1 MNALVLEDGTVFPG
15 ESVGAEGFACGE
27 AVFTTAMTGYQ
38 EIVTDPSFAEQ
49 LICFTAPMVGN
60 YGVDAARSES
70 GRAHARAV
78 FMREARGPAWTDWL
92 QERGIVA
99 LTGIDTRSVVLKLR
113 DGGAMRAVAVAG
125 ECTIEEAVETARSID
140 GMNGRALAADVST
153 SAPYA
158 FSAAGDV
165 RVAVVDYGCK
175 RSILRR
181 LAGAGAAVT
190 VYPHD
195 VDADELVG
203 YDGVLLSNGPGD
215 PEPLERETETVR
227 ELVGRVPV
235 LGICLGHQLLGRA
248 MGFTTSKLPF
258 GHRGA
263 NHPVLERSSGR
274 VLVTA
279 QNHGFCVDASDAP
292 DVTHV
297 SLYDGTVEGLAFP
310 RERARSAQFHP
321 EAGPGP
327 HDAWP
332 LLEGWVSD
340 LAA

>member
-1 MNALVLEDGTVFPG
+1 MNALVLEDGTVFEG
-15 ESVGAEGFACGE
+15 ESVGADGFACGE

-38 EIVTDPSFAEQ
+38 EIATDPSFAEQ
-49 LICFTAPMVGN
+49 LVCFTAPMVGN
-60 YGVDAARSES
+60 YGVDQARSES

-92 QERGIVA
+92 HAHGVVA

-113 DGGAMRAVAVAG
+113 EAGAMRAVAVAG
-125 ECTIEEAVETARSID
+125 ESTVEEAVATARSLD
-140 GMNGRALAADVST
+140 TMHGRALAADVST
-153 SAPYA
+153 KEPYI
-158 FSAAGDV
+158 FSDAGTT

-181 LAGAGAAVT
+181 LARAGAAVT

-195 VDADELVG
+195 VDADELAG

-215 PEPLERETETVR
+215 PEPLEPQTATVR
-227 ELVGRVPV
+227 ELLGRVPV

-248 MGFTTSKLPF
+248 AGFPTSKLPF

-263 NHPVLERSSGR
+263 NHPVLERRSGR

-292 DVTHV
+292 EVTHV
-297 SLYDGTVEGLAFP
+297 SLYDGTVEGSRSRP
-310 RERARSAQFHP
+310 NGRARCSSIRKPAR
-321 EAGPGP
+321 GRTTRGRCSR
-327 HDAWP
+327 
-332 LLEGWVSD
+332 GG
-340 LAA
+340 

>member
-1 MNALVLEDGTVFPG
+1 MRP
-15 ESVGAEGFACGE
+15 
-27 AVFTTAMTGYQ
+27 
-38 EIVTDPSFAEQ
+38 
-49 LICFTAPMVGN
+49 
-60 YGVDAARSES
+60 
-70 GRAHARAV
+70 HARAV

-92 QERGIVA
+92 CERGIVA
-99 LTGIDTRSVVLKLR
+99 LSGIDTRSVVLKLR

-125 ECTIEEAVETARSID
+125 ECTVAEAIETARSLD
-140 GMNGRALAADVST
+140 DMRGRALAADVST
-153 SAPYA
+153 SEPYV
-158 FSAAGDV
+158 FSEEGTV

-181 LAGAGAAVT
+181 LAQAGAAVT

-195 VDADELVG
+195 VDADELARH
-203 YDGVLLSNGPGD
+203 DGVLLSNGPGD
-215 PEPLERETETVR
+215 PEPLDAETQTVR
-227 ELVGRVPV
+227 DLLGRVPV

-248 MGFTTSKLPF
+248 TGFTTSKLPF

-263 NHPVLERSSGR
+263 NHPVLERATGR

-279 QNHGFCVDASDAP
+279 QNHGFCVDASEAP
-292 DVTHV
+292 EVTHV
-297 SLYDGTVEGLAFP
+297 SLYDDTVEGLAFP
-310 RERARSAQFHP
+310 SERARSLQFHP

-332 LLEGWVSD
+332 LIEGWVAE

>member
-1 MNALVLEDGTVFPG
+1 LVLEDGTAFAG

-38 EIVTDPSFAEQ
+38 EIATDPSFAEQ
-49 LICFTAPMVGN
+49 LVCFTAPMVGN
-60 YGVDAARSES
+60 YGVDRSRSES
-70 GRAHARAV
+70 DRPHARAV

-92 QERGIVA
+92 HERGIVA
-99 LTGIDTRSVVLKLR
+99 LSGIDTRSVVLKLR
-113 DGGAMRAVAVAG
+113 QAGAMRAVA
-125 ECTIEEAVETARSID
+125 CTGDCSVDEAAATARSLE
-140 GMNGRALAADVST
+140 GMRGRALAAAVST
-153 SAPYA
+153 TAPYI
-158 FSAAGDV
+158 FSDSGTT

-181 LAGAGAAVT
+181 LARAGAAVT

-195 VDADELVG
+195 VDADELAG

-215 PEPLERETETVR
+215 PEPLAAEAETVR
-227 ELVGRVPV
+227 GLLGRVPV

-248 MGFTTSKLPF
+248 AGFTTSKLPF

-263 NHPVLERSSGR
+263 NHPVLERSTGR

-279 QNHGFCVDASDAP
+279 QNHGFCVDASDAAE
-292 DVTHV
+292 VTHV
-297 SLYDGTVEGLAFP
+297 SLYDGTVEGLDLP
-310 RERARSAQFHP
+310 QERARSLQFHP

-327 HDAWP
+327 HDAWQ
-332 LLEGWVSD
+332 LLEGWVTE

>member
-1 MNALVLEDGTVFPG
+1 MNALVLEDGTVFEG
-15 ESVGAEGFACGE
+15 ESVGADGFACGE

-38 EIVTDPSFAEQ
+38 EIATDPSFAEQ

-60 YGVDAARSES
+60 YGVEQARSES
-70 GRAHARAV
+70 GRVHARAV

-92 QERGIVA
+92 HDHGVVA

-113 DGGAMRAVAVAG
+113 EAGAMRAVAVVG
-125 ECTIEEAVETARSID
+125 ESTVDEAVAAARSLD
-140 GMNGRALAADVST
+140 GMRGRALAADVST
-153 SAPYA
+153 KEPYI
-158 FSAAGDV
+158 FSDAGTA

-181 LAGAGAAVT
+181 LARAGAAVT

-195 VDADELVG
+195 VDADELAG

-215 PEPLERETETVR
+215 PEPLEPQTATVR
-227 ELVGRVPV
+227 ELLGRVPV

-248 MGFTTSKLPF
+248 AGFHTSKLSF
-258 GHRGA
+258 GHRGS
-263 NHPVLERSSGR
+263 NHPVLERDSGR

-292 DVTHV
+292 EVTHV
-297 SLYDGTVEGLAFP
+297 SLYDGTVEGLSFP
-310 RERARSAQFHP
+310 AERARSVQFHP

-332 LLEGWVSD
+332 LLEGWVTE